1 MLHVYWIVYVTLHYF
16 TVLVPT
22 KTFRNDRLTAQ
33 GNSDFLV
40 SDGPAAV
47 AGSMRLRSRSGH
59 AIT

>member
-1 MLHVYWIVYVTLHYF
+1 MLPVCWIVYITLHYF
-16 TVLVPT
+16 TVLYSA
-22 KTFRNDRLTAQ
+22 KMFRNDRLTAQ

-47 AGSMRLRSRSGH
+47 AGSMRLCSRCGH